1 MKSGLYKGVAF
12 GERGLE
18 RGPLKLKGKQKKSLN
33 LFVLYLVS
41 RLQFFLLDFETLSES
56 EVFFVFFLNFIC
68 TLHFTE
74 SQT

>member
-18 RGPLKLKGKQKKSLN
+18 RGPLKLKGKQKKITE
-33 LFVLYLVS
+33 FVCFVS
-41 RLQFFLLDFETLSES
+41 CLRLQFFLLDFETLSES
-56 EVFFVFFLNFIC
+56 GVFFLNFIC